1 LPKTPSKLT
10 IRLLN
15 IVRFVDETQDV
26 QDIYG
31 NEDETRL
38 SHPTIKSTTVNKR
51 HEESVHQ
58 ESSAVAASH
67 SASVSPYLEGT
78 EFRDV
83 PAVSD
88 QSEDGASTFPK
99 STDTLGAATVPFA
112 DPDDVLA
119 RGISTAN
126 PPYCVD
132 IESPL
137 FPLKVEQEVLLMRHY
152 IDHMCRWVG
161 FSLSQTTWKV
171 YRRGN
176 TSFSL
181 QRKDFN

>member
-1 LPKTPSKLT
+1 M
-10 IRLLN
+10 
-15 IVRFVDETQDV
+15 RFVDETQDI

-31 NEDETRL
+31 NEDEQRA
-38 SHPTIKSTTVNKR
+38 SQPTCESTTVNER
-51 HEESVHQ
+51 HEDSVHQ
-58 ESSAVAASH
+58 DSSAVVASH

-88 QSEDGASTFPK
+88 QIEDGATFSE
-99 STDTLGAATVPFA
+99 STDTLGAITVPFA
-112 DPDDVLA
+112 DPDDVLT

-137 FPLKVEQEVLLMRHY
+137 FPLNDEQEVLLMKHY
-152 IDHMCRWVG
+152 IDHMCRWV
-161 FSLSQTTWKV
+161 SSPISQTNFKV
-171 YRRGN
+171 YRLEN
-176 TSFSL
+176 TPFSL
-181 QRKDFN
+181 QRRAFN